1 MYECLKGLEPAR
13 VFELFGELCR
23 IPHGSKNE
31 KAISDYICRFCE
43 DRGLECKMS
52 AAGGGSAFWMQWA
65 AGEVR
70 VRMFEGNSPPA

>member
-31 KAISDYICRFCE
+31 KAISDYICRFC
-43 DRGLECKMS
+43 
-52 AAGGGSAFWMQWA
+52 
-65 AGEVR
+65 
-70 VRMFEGNSPPA
+70 

>member
-31 KAISDYICRFCE
+31 KAVSDYIRRFCE
-43 DRGLECKMS
+43 DRGLEV
-52 AAGGGSAFWMQWA
+52 WQD
-65 AGEVR
+65 
-70 VRMFEGNSPPA
+70 